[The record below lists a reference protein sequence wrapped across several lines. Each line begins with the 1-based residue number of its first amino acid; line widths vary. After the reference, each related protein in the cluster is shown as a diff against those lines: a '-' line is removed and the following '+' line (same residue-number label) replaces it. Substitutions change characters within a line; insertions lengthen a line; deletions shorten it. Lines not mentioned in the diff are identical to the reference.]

1 MKTAALSALALAL
14 LLPLAQPVDAQRG
27 PRDPAAQERA
37 YQEEMATPNPLA
49 ARHSYW
55 IDELT
60 WMEVRDKIAEGYT
73 TAIVPTGGIE
83 QNGPYLTTG
92 KHNVIMEGACPA
104 IAEKLGNALCAPVV
118 PFVPE
123 GSIDPPSGA
132 MRYPGSISLRPETY
146 QAMLDDI
153 ASSLEVHGFT
163 DVVLIGDSG
172 GNQSG
177 MEAVAATL
185 NQRWAG
191 SGSTAHFVREYYTPG
206 WEATEDYTAEV
217 LGVDETMSDGYHD
230 DIWVTAL
237 MMITDPT
244 TVRWDERVDAG
255 LASINGVSIVP
266 LQKTVE
272 LGLRMQDFRAD
283 LTARAIRASMRAT
296 SSV

>member
-1 MKTAALSALALAL
+1 MKKLALAAVALALV
-14 LLPLAQPVDAQRG
+14 LPCTAEAQRG
-27 PRDPAAQERA
+27 GDPAARERA
-37 YQEEMATPNPLA
+37 YQEEMAAPSPIE

-55 IDELT
+55 IDRLT
-60 WMEVRDKIAEGYT
+60 WIEVRDRIAEGYT
-73 TAIVPTGGIE
+73 TAIIPTGGIE

-118 PFVPE
+118 AFVPE
-123 GSIDPPSGA
+123 GNIDPPSGA
-132 MRYPGSISLRPETY
+132 MRYPGSISLRQETY
-146 QAMLDDI
+146 QALLDDI
-153 ASSLEVHGFT
+153 ASSLEAHGFT
-163 DVVLIGDSG
+163 NVVLIGDSG

-177 MEAVAATL
+177 MQAVAETL
-185 NQRWAG
+185 NERWAG
-191 SGSTAHFVREYYTPG
+191 SGSRAHFIREYYSPG

-217 LGVDETMSDGYHD
+217 LGVEETASDGYHD

-244 TVRWDERVDAG
+244 TVRWDERVDAD

-272 LGLRMQDFRAD
+272 LGLRMQDFRAE
-283 LTARAIRASMRAT
+283 LTARAIRESIG
-296 SSV
+296 SSR

>member
-1 MKTAALSALALAL
+1 MDKAALIVLALTVAL
-14 LLPLAQPVDAQRG
+14 PAGSQAQRG
-27 PRDPAAQERA
+27 AQDPAARERA
-37 YQEEMATPNPLA
+37 YQEEMATPSPIA
-49 ARHSYW
+49 TRHSYW
-55 IDELT
+55 IGELT
-60 WMEVRDKIAEGYT
+60 WMEVRDRISEGYT
-73 TAIVPTGGIE
+73 TAIIPTGGIE

-132 MRYPGSISLRPETY
+132 MRYPGSISLRQETY

-153 ASSLEVHGFT
+153 ASSLEAHGFT

-177 MEAVAATL
+177 MQAVAETL
-185 NQRWAG
+185 NERWAATA
-191 SGSTAHFVREYYTPG
+191 SRAHFVREYYTPG
-206 WEATEDYTAEV
+206 WEDTETYTAEV
-217 LGVDETMSDGYHD
+217 LGVEETSSDGYHD

-244 TVRWDERVDAG
+244 TVRWDERVEAG

-266 LQKTVE
+266 LQKTVD
-272 LGLRMQDFRAD
+272 LGLRMQDFRAE
-283 LTARAIRASMRAT
+283 LTARAIRESIGGASANGR
-296 SSV
+296 

>member
-1 MKTAALSALALAL
+1 
-14 LLPLAQPVDAQRG
+14 
-27 PRDPAAQERA
+27 
-37 YQEEMATPNPLA
+37 
-49 ARHSYW
+49 
-55 IDELT
+55 
-60 WMEVRDKIAEGYT
+60 MEV
-73 TAIVPTGGIE
+73 
-83 QNGPYLTTG
+83 
-92 KHNVIMEGACPA
+92 
-104 IAEKLGNALCAPVV
+104 
-118 PFVPE
+118 
-123 GSIDPPSGA
+123 
-132 MRYPGSISLRPETY
+132 
-146 QAMLDDI
+146 
-153 ASSLEVHGFT
+153 
-163 DVVLIGDSG
+163 
-172 GNQSG
+172 
-177 MEAVAATL
+177 VAATL

-296 SSV
+296 SSNRR